1 MSSSTPLSLKAS
13 AGSLRTKSLHT
24 KSLHSEIVE
33 PRAVNVSRR
42 DSSRALSCIVM
53 MTCVVAF
60 TPEII
65 SMLGLSQGHLSYA
78 QPDAKDSASTY
89 TTQTSLPATMS
100 PSAILE
106 ASAPSAI
113 PSQHRGLIDR
123 HAIDEVVKGGVP
135 RLLAQARITPARYK
149 GRFIG
154 FTLAQLVPQALAL
167 RAGFR
172 EGDIIMSVNGE
183 PIGRPDQMMHAL
195 SLLPFAPTLIIRFK
209 RSGVI
214 REWTWKITP

>member
-13 AGSLRTKSLHT
+13 AGSLRAKSL
-24 KSLHSEIVE
+24 SSEIVE
-33 PRAVNVSRR
+33 SRAVNVSRR
-42 DSSRALSCIVM
+42 DSSRGIFCVVM
-53 MTCVVAF
+53 MTCVVTF
-60 TPEII
+60 TLELT
-65 SMLGLSQGHLSYA
+65 SMLGLSQGYLSHA
-78 QPDAKDSASTY
+78 QPD
-89 TTQTSLPATMS
+89 TSLPETTS

-123 HAIDEVVKGGVP
+123 RAIDEVVKGGVP

-154 FTLAQLVPQALAL
+154 FILAQLVPQALAL

-172 EGDIIMSVNGE
+172 EGDIIMNVNGE